1 MEVSAHTQES
11 IGPRLQQSS
20 RAKTRV
26 TPSPLGHALVRL
38 AASVGWLF
46 ALPAQAADAPVNP
59 TLLPFSPGGV
69 VVMKINQGA
78 VEVVGTAASQISVAW
93 EGRSRDEERN
103 VKVRLQR
110 SGDKEATLLIDNWYD
125 HLRFRIEVP
134 RDSDVAIHMRAGELK
149 IGGIAGSMDAD
160 LIAGEMN
167 VRVPDPSRYRAVS
180 ASVTAGQ
187 LTATP
192 WRTDTA
198 GIWRSFKAT
207 GKGDLELRARLIA
220 GELTIGAE

>member
-1 MEVSAHTQES
+1 MKVGTHTQDNQRCRPHRS
-11 IGPRLQQSS
+11 DRWLPGLASGIFW
-20 RAKTRV
+20 
-26 TPSPLGHALVRL
+26 LVAL
-38 AASVGWLF
+38 AA
-46 ALPAQAADAPVNP
+46 QAGDAPVNP
-59 TLLPFSPGGV
+59 STLAFAPGGV
-69 VVMKINQGA
+69 VTMKINQGE
-78 VEVVGTAASQISVAW
+78 VEVVGTAAAQISVSW
-93 EGRSRDEERN
+93 QGRSRDDERN
-103 VKVRLQR
+103 AKVRLQR
-110 SGDKEATLLIDNWYD
+110 ISDKEATLLIDNWDD

-134 RDSDVAIHMRAGELK
+134 RESDVAIHMRAGELK
-149 IGGIAGSMDAD
+149 IGGIVGSMDAD

-192 WRTDTA
+192 WRTDA
-198 GIWRSFKAT
+198 SGLWRSFRTT